1 MGRFL
6 SLRWLVRGVFVSGIH
21 PVHVGRN
28 GFLDSRNFVLSAF
41 LASSHES
48 SRGRRRVLAGCD
60 VACTDLRAGSLKYS
74 RGERQGQR
82 FLASRNFAFTALW
95 TRPFGESR
103 GRLGGRGGPGNC
115 WRGVLVLS
123 CAARA

>member
-41 LASSHES
+41 LASAHES
-48 SRGRRRVLAGCD
+48 SWGRRRVLAGCD
-60 VACTDLRAGSLKYS
+60 VACTDLRAGLLKYS
-74 RGERQGQR
+74 RGERQGHR
-82 FLASRNFAFTALW
+82 FLASPNFSFTSLLQP
-95 TRPFGESR
+95 PF
-103 GRLGGRGGPGNC
+103 
-115 WRGVLVLS
+115 
-123 CAARA
+123 A